1 MFKEY
6 RRKRLIRK
14 LAGLYA
20 RLDAVQK
27 LTSRIVKDIPG
38 NLVME
43 LIELPEEI
51 AVIEAELKQL
61 EGR

>member
-1 MFKEY
+1 MFKAY
-6 RRKRLIRK
+6 RKKRMVRT

-27 LTSRIVKDIPG
+27 LTSRIAKDIPG

-51 AVIEAELKQL
+51 AVIEAELKQM